1 MSENTGENTPENED
15 GFADA
20 LSAVL
25 IIVIP
30 AMGVVYW
37 LSGLPTS

>member
-1 MSENTGENTPENED
+1 MSDNIPENED

-25 IIVIP
+25 VVVIP
-30 AMGVVYW
+30 VMAIVYW